1 MPPMSE
7 KNEETQEIERE
18 IRQGRQF
25 TLADVIAREG
35 GNFLKGESPIPKL
48 EQLKNEIN
56 LFIAQNL
63 ADCQGSLQSVLQT
76 WVKTEEAIISKH
88 LTSPLTA
95 LEEMLTNWIDNEYLL
110 YDLVMQVDRTWG
122 EMNGEKP
129 HFQQPGQPPHPED
142 EYTHDS
148 VKAQL
153 INLRQTIK

>member
-1 MPPMSE
+1 MIGE
-7 KNEETQEIERE
+7 NEETQEIERE

-25 TLADVIAREG
+25 TLADVIAKEG

-48 EQLKNEIN
+48 QQLKNEIN

-63 ADCQGSLQSVLQT
+63 LDTQGSLQCVLQT
-76 WVKTEEAIISKH
+76 WVKAEESLISKH

-110 YDLVMQVDRTWG
+110 YDLVMQVDRKWG

-129 HFQQPGQPPHPED
+129 HFQKPGQPPHPDD
-142 EYTHDS
+142 EYTHES
-148 VKAQL
+148 VKIQL
-153 INLRQTIK
+153 INLRQIIK